1 MFPERSPPP
10 PDPLPEPRH
19 PNVEYLDL
27 PIHPAHQREELA
39 EVGRS
44 MKEVHSRTID
54 PTALPFLASLEPSMG
69 SL

>member
-1 MFPERSPPP
+1 MFPQRSPAP

-19 PNVEYLDL
+19 PNVECLDA

-39 EVGRS
+39 EVGQS
-44 MKEVHSRTID
+44 MKEDHSMTID
-54 PTALPFLASLEPSMG
+54 PTALPFLASLEPSMD